1 MKINIKATNIELTDT
16 IREYIEK
23 KMKSLAR
30 YVDNSAATVVR
41 VNVGMETLHHQHGN
55 VFKADIN
62 FDLPG
67 KALRAEA
74 SKDDLYAAIDEA
86 KDILERQIDKHKK
99 TSVSKMHRA
108 SIMYKKLKDFSPLD
122 WLKRKSGK

>member
-23 KMKSLAR
+23 RIKSLAK
-30 YVDNSAATVVR
+30 YVDNSAVVVVR

-62 FDLPG
+62 FDIPG
-67 KALRAEA
+67 KTLRAEA

-86 KDILERQIDKHKK
+86 RDIIERQIDKYKK

-108 SIMYKKLKDFSPLD
+108 SLVYKKLKEFSPMD

>member
-23 KMKSLAR
+23 RMKSLAR
-30 YVDNSAATVVR
+30 YISDSAVVVVR

-67 KALRAEA
+67 KTLRAEA
-74 SKDDLYAAIDEA
+74 EKDDLYAAIDEA
-86 KDILERQIDKHKK
+86 RDILERQIDKHKK
-99 TSVSKMHRA
+99 ASITKMHRA
-108 SIMYKKLKDFSPLD
+108 ALMYKKLKAFSPIE
-122 WLKRKSGK
+122 WLRRKRGK